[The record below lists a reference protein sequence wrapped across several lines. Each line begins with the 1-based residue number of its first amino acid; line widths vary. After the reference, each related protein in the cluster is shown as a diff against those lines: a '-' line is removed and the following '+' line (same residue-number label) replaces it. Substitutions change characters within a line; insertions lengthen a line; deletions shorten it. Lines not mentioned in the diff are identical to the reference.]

1 MAETETEAKT
11 EAQPET
17 SATQREI
24 SVEIPADIV
33 ARETDVIIQKF
44 QKMARL
50 PGFRKGKIP
59 ATVVRQRFAEDI
71 KTEVVE
77 HLVPRFF
84 RQETEKQ
91 NLHPVS
97 QPRVTDLHLHDGEP
111 LKFKAK
117 FEILP
122 DFEVEGYQDIKV
134 EHADVAVS
142 DEEVEKTLAQLREQN
157 ATYTTIDDRTIQD
170 GDFAQVAF
178 KGTPQGDGEG
188 QQPVSMD
195 DVMVEVGGANTI
207 PEFTE
212 NLRGAKAGDERTFVV
227 RYADDFSD
235 QRLAGKS
242 FDYNVKVNSIKQKQ
256 MPELND
262 AFAKE
267 LGPQFNTV
275 DELKAKI
282 REGLESEKK
291 HQSEHEG
298 KDKLVDE
305 LVKRNPIEVPEA
317 MVEHQIDTRLERG
330 LRALAAQGM
339 KAEDMRK
346 MDFTRLRAGQR
357 DSAKREVQVA
367 LLLEK
372 IADKENIEATDE
384 DLEKEIQ
391 VMAAQA
397 QQPVDGVRARLTQDG
412 ALDKIRNRIRTEKT
426 LDFLYG
432 RSA

>member
-1 MAETETEAKT
+1 MAETTTTTTTNPTLREIAVEVPADVVSRETE
-11 EAQPET
+11 
-17 SATQREI
+17 
-24 SVEIPADIV
+24 V
-33 ARETDVIIQKF
+33 VINKF

-50 PGFRKGKIP
+50 PGFRKGKVP

-77 HLVPRFF
+77 QLVPKYF
-84 RQETEKQ
+84 RQEAEKQ

-111 LKFKAK
+111 LKFKAS
-117 FEILP
+117 FEVLP
-122 DFEVEGYQDIKV
+122 DFEVQGYQDIKV
-134 EHADVAVS
+134 EHPDVVVS
-142 DEEVEKTLAQLREQN
+142 DEEIEKTLTQLREQN
-157 ATYTTIDDRTIQD
+157 ASYTAIEDRPIQD

-178 KGTPQGDGEG
+178 KGTPQGEGEG

-212 NLRGAKAGDERTFVV
+212 NLRGANAGDERTFVV
-227 RYADDFSD
+227 KYADDFSD
-235 QRLAGKS
+235 TRLAGKS
-242 FDYNVKVNSIKQKQ
+242 FDYWVKVNSVKQKQ
-256 MPELND
+256 LPDLND
-262 AFAKE
+262 DFAKE
-267 LGPQFNTV
+267 LGAEFTSIDDV
-275 DELKAKI
+275 KKRI
-282 REGLESEKK
+282 REGMEGEKK
-291 HQSEHEG
+291 HQAEHEA

-305 LVKRNPIEVPEA
+305 LVKLNPIEVPEA

-346 MDFTRLRAGQR
+346 MDFTRLRAGQK
-357 DSAKREVQVA
+357 DSAKKEVQVA

-372 IADKENIEATDE
+372 IAHKENISASDE
-384 DLEKEIQ
+384 DVEKEIQ
-391 VMAAQA
+391 IMAAQA
-397 QQPVDGVRARLTQDG
+397 QQPADTLRARLTQEG
-412 ALDKIRNRIRTEKT
+412 SLDRIRHRIRNDKT
-426 LDFLYG
+426 LDFLFS